1 MPDADYGVWYVDLMD
16 HPERYENITVTFKAL
31 MCHSKKFKGIDCPG
45 RFAMVCCDKD
55 KQFLALVCKGEGLDR
70 FGPPRLGEAPRRRQ
84 GGRTAP
90 PTRAPSG
97 AVCQQ
102 NQRLPEGG
110 SGGRIVLM
118 EKSALFSIKNGAAPC
133 TAASGGAATLR
144 SARGIIL
151 TCMLSE
157 K

>member
-1 MPDADYGVWYVDLMD
+1 MD
-16 HPERYENITVTFKAL
+16 HPERYEDITVTFKAL

-70 FGPPRLGEAPRRRQ
+70 FKDRDWGEAPRRRQ
-84 GGRTAP
+84 GGGLPRLRGP
-90 PTRAPSG
+90 RPG

-102 NQRLPEGG
+102 DQRLPEGG

-118 EKSALFSIKNGAAPC
+118 EKSALFSHQKPARAARLAPPR
-133 TAASGGAATLR
+133 AAAVRHFAPREELF
-144 SARGIIL
+144 
-151 TCMLSE
+151 
-157 K
+157 

>member
-1 MPDADYGVWYVDLMD
+1 MD

-70 FGPPRLGEAPRRRQ
+70 FKDRDWVKLRAAVKVEDCPAYEGPGRCCMSARSAPARRQ
-84 GGRTAP
+84 IRRSYRFDGKE
-90 PTRAPSG
+90 RAPFH
-97 AVCQQ
+97 QKR
-102 NQRLPEGG
+102 RL
-110 SGGRIVLM
+110 RC
-118 EKSALFSIKNGAAPC
+118 APC